1 MGMLRDCL
9 LAGLGSSTAPYLEDK
24 KKKKIAAQIKPAIC
38 ERSYSPS
45 GVSWAQLGTGQLPGK
60 AIICLA

>member
-1 MGMLRDCL
+1 MGMLRVCF